1 MINDSRYDW
10 RGYKRGRGRKKEERR
25 AKEPPAVLSMP
36 GDGIQQSS
44 LLTKPKPS
52 EERMHWNVLALFVR
66 VPRLEAGEFLL
77 ACIDCVSE

>member
-1 MINDSRYDW
+1 MILGMIGVDT
-10 RGYKRGRGRKKEERR
+10 RGVGGRKRR

-36 GDGIQQSS
+36 GDDIQQSS

-52 EERMHWNVLALFVR
+52 EERMHWNFLALFVR
-66 VPRLEAGEFLL
+66 VPRLKKMGEFLL

>member
-1 MINDSRYDW
+1 MILGMIGVDT
-10 RGYKRGRGRKKEERR
+10 RGEGGRGEKEERR

-52 EERMHWNVLALFVR
+52 EEGMHWNLLVLFVR
-66 VPRLEAGEFLL
+66 VPRLETGEFLL
-77 ACIDCVSE
+77 VCIDCVSE